1 MSIKT
6 WTDLT
11 CVSLHISNVCYFLN
25 IIWISCWYFHSVE
38 REDHAGASEYCGW
51 SHRCRRLGCYHF
63 HHILYLRP
71 STKKGTTTRKVCM
84 PCHFS
89 LAYFGRWTLM
99 IYVFPNS
106 FEQVTVDRIQ
116 IRSRSCSSCNSF
128 GGCRFGVES
137 TKNDCLL
144 HQQRPHQFTL
154 SSGYKKVK
162 HPNLISIDYAHA
174 LRLTGLAC
182 DPVSNTN
189 APINIL
195 VRSINLWNHGIL
207 SIIVNFFPF
216 FRRVPLGPMSRQNVK
231 PPKESRQC
239 CLYPTENGTAKP
251 MWLHLRKD

>member
-1 MSIKT
+1 MPSS
-6 WTDLT
+6 WLL
-11 CVSLHISNVCYFLN
+11 SFPSYFIPTSAN
-25 IIWISCWYFHSVE
+25 KE
-38 REDHAGASEYCGW
+38 RNNGSQGMH
-51 SHRCRRLGCYHF
+51 
-63 HHILYLRP
+63 
-71 STKKGTTTRKVCM
+71 

-128 GGCRFGVES
+128 GGCRFGVAS

-195 VRSINLWNHGIL
+195 VRSINL
-207 SIIVNFFPF
+207 
-216 FRRVPLGPMSRQNVK
+216 
-231 PPKESRQC
+231 
-239 CLYPTENGTAKP
+239 
-251 MWLHLRKD
+251 